1 MPSTDRSSPSAEPA
15 APPGAPA
22 RRVVVRV
29 LPDYDELPPA
39 PLPPAPRP
47 SEPPSVPEQPDERVV
62 EAVRDRARAVLRLA
76 LEAADG
82 RRPVTQLAGLVQ
94 PSVLRYVTAAVG
106 RLDRRTEPAR
116 GRRSANPRGGL
127 SRPGGAPGLRSMR
140 VCLPADGVAEVSAV
154 WRYRGRARA
163 LAARF
168 ELLDAG
174 RSGGGA
180 MSVPAHGTGRWVCT
194 VLRLG

>member
-1 MPSTDRSSPSAEPA
+1 MPSTDQVSPSADPP

-29 LPDYDELPPA
+29 LPDYGELPPA
-39 PLPPAPRP
+39 PPVPAPRP
-47 SEPPSVPEQPDERVV
+47 PGPPPVAAQPDERVI

-76 LEAADG
+76 LEVADG
-82 RRPVTQLAGLVQ
+82 RRPVAQLAGLVQ
-94 PSVLRYVTAAVG
+94 PSVLRYVAAAVG
-106 RLDRRTEPAR
+106 RLDRPAEPTR
-116 GRRSANPRGGL
+116 SRRAPVPRGNL
-127 SRPGGAPGLRSMR
+127 TRPGGAPGLRSIR
-140 VCLPADGVAEVSAV
+140 VCVPADGVAEVSAV

-168 ELLDAG
+168 ELFDAA
-174 RSGGGA
+174 RPGGGA
-180 MSVPAHGTGRWVCT
+180 TGVDARGLGRWVCT